1 MTFAL
6 YSEFQMPHPVDR
18 VEHLAFTN
26 DWIFDRQGSDEIL
39 IAVEGQAAEYKASFT
54 WMEEPEVLHLGCS
67 FDLTV
72 PEARRGEA
80 LKLLA
85 LVNEQLWAGHFDL
98 FVKDQVVMY
107 RAALTLAG
115 GVQPTEQQCEAMLLA
130 GAKACDRYYQA
141 FQFCI
146 WGGKSA
152 KDALECSLF
161 ETIGR
166 A

>member
-6 YSEFQMPHPVDR
+6 YSDMRPSHPVDR
-18 VEHLAFTN
+18 VEHLAFAN

-39 IAVEGQAAEYKASFT
+39 ISVDGQIADYKASFT
-54 WMEEPEVLHLGCS
+54 WMEEPQVLHLGVS
-67 FDLTV
+67 FELPV
-72 PEARRGEA
+72 PESRKMEA

-85 LVNEQLWAGHFDL
+85 LVNEQLWVGHFDL
-98 FVKDQVVMY
+98 FPKDQMVMY
-107 RAALTLAG
+107 RAGLTLAG
-115 GVQPTEQQCEAMLLA
+115 GIQPTEMQCEAMLLA

-161 ETIGR
+161 ETVGR